1 MRSVLERASNVAL
14 DLLFPPQCAI
24 CRAGGSVLCELCIAM
39 LPLAEMPRCDRCWD
53 DLRSGS
59 RCSHCLATPHAFESV
74 RAPFSHGDAARD
86 LVHLLKY
93 EGLTSLAR
101 PMGSLMA
108 SLRATLP
115 AAYPIDIVVPVPLH
129 RGRQRARGY
138 NQAALLARQIA
149 NEAGLPFEA
158 RAARRVRATKPL
170 AKSMDRRE
178 RASIVAGAFRADP
191 GRVEGRAVLL
201 VDDVVTT
208 GATLDACSR
217 ALLDAGAL
225 SVRAVTFTRA

>member
-1 MRSVLERASNVAL
+1 VLNLLERASNVAL
-14 DLLFPPQCAI
+14 DLLFPPQCAV
-24 CRAGGSVLCELCIAM
+24 CRAGGGILCELCIAM

-53 DLRSGS
+53 DLSSGS
-59 RCSHCLATPHAFESV
+59 RCTHCVATPHAFETI
-74 RAPFSHGDAARD
+74 RAPFAHEDAARD

-101 PMGSLMA
+101 PMARQM
-108 SLRATLP
+108 ATLAAAAP
-115 AAYPIDIVVPVPLH
+115 ADVIVPVPLH
-129 RGRQRARGY
+129 RGRHRARGY

-149 NEAGLPFEA
+149 IEAELPFVP
-158 RAARRVRATKPL
+158 RAASRVRATKPL
-170 AKSMDRRE
+170 AKSMDRHE

-191 GRVEGRAVLL
+191 ARVEGRAVLL

-208 GATLDACSR
+208 GATLGACSH
-217 ALLDAGAL
+217 ALLDAGAR